1 MNMTGAE
8 YNAEIERLAAKYGK
22 FGFDEGFIRNLV
34 EKSSDAGFDLESAL
48 LAVRVGF
55 AMEYPEAGEELFNIQ
70 EVSHALGL
78 SEDEVLTEMQNIG
91 ATPITIST
99 GIRFEEDS
107 E

>member
-34 EKSSDAGFDLESAL
+34 EKSSASGFDLESAL

>member
-1 MNMTGAE
+1 MKMTDAE

>member
-1 MNMTGAE
+1 MNMTDVE

-34 EKSSDAGFDLESAL
+34 EKASDAGFDLESAL

-70 EVSHALGL
+70 EVNHALGL
-78 SEDEVLTEMQNIG
+78 SEDKVLTEMQNIG

>member
-1 MNMTGAE
+1 MNMTDVE

-34 EKSSDAGFDLESAL
+34 EKASDAGFVLESAL

-107 E
+107 K

>member
-1 MNMTGAE
+1 MNMTDRE

-78 SEDEVLTEMQNIG
+78 SENEVLTEMQNIG

-99 GIRFEEDS
+99 GIRFDEDS
-107 E
+107 K

>member
-1 MNMTGAE
+1 MNMTDVE

-22 FGFDEGFIRNLV
+22 FGFDEGFIRNLI
-34 EKSSDAGFDLESAL
+34 EKSSDSGLDLESVL

-55 AMEYPEAGEELFNIQ
+55 AMEYPEAGGDLFNIQ
-70 EVSHALGL
+70 EVSHMLGL
-78 SEDEVLTEMQNIG
+78 SEDEVLTEIQNIG